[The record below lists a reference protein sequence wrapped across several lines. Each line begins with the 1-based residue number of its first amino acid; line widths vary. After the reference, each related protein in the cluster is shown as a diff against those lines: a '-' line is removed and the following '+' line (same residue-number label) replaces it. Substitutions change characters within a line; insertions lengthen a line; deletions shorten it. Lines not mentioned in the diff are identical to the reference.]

1 MRQTELAMEG
11 RAASSKETNFLL
23 LGSAILSLVR
33 SSTKEKPYPFSDR
46 LTLILIVSSK
56 YQSNNELQFSRTVWD
71 VDNIVARSSKAR
83 HRGHSQLRLSS
94 VRVNIN
100 WKIIPSCFRLQT
112 LMHSSHVRQ
121 CRTIWW
127 AAAPAN
133 REYNGLTQFSWNTE
147 DRCLLC
153 LTW

>member
-1 MRQTELAMEG
+1 MRQTELAMDG

-33 SSTKEKPYPFSDR
+33 SSTIEKPYPFSDR

-94 VRVNIN
+94 VRANIN
-100 WKIIPSCFRLQT
+100 
-112 LMHSSHVRQ
+112 
-121 CRTIWW
+121 
-127 AAAPAN
+127 
-133 REYNGLTQFSWNTE
+133 
-147 DRCLLC
+147 
-153 LTW
+153 